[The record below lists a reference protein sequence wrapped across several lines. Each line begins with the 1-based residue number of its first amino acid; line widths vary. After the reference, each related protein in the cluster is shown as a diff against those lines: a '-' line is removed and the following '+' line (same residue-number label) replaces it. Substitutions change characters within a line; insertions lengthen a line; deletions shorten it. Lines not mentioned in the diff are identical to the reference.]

1 MEACQELG
9 STLAAKK
16 DTEPS
21 EGSRSG
27 GRQEAQ
33 KEQKKATQPCK

>member
-1 MEACQELG
+1 MEACQALG
-9 STLAAKK
+9 STLAAEK

-27 GRQEAQ
+27 GRQEAW